1 MIKLLINL
9 IFTLQYK
16 KLFHIYKMNF
26 NPKFLSKGYNV
37 NINHPIQPNDQ
48 QYVVDYKKYV
58 SIHSQDRDIIKYPSS
73 SNFEIELPQDIL
85 NVSKVRLTTCNFPIS
100 YDIFSEKF
108 KNITLF
114 FKITTPYNPG
124 EYNYSNQIAEIIY
137 ECLFL
142 TQSEPYVIIIE
153 QGSYDEK
160 QMTTELT
167 NKMNEA
173 VTIRITNYI
182 INKYT
187 DINEQKQILSDFSG
201 YSRFVVVYNKVSQQI
216 WFGNKADGFVLA
228 NSLVLL
234 ISQVGVENNC
244 ITNSLPS
251 YYNWGLPSNLGL
263 PREDVNSITKD
274 NFTPRFYY
282 GDVVDGDDGY
292 WLLPDSELIG
302 SQVYFVEAP
311 NKYNTEIPFFY
322 MEIHGLNHI
331 DETSPFNVSN
341 FTSTTNQTN
350 GIVNSAF
357 AKITI
362 PTSYTSQWNNDSL
375 SYMFFLPPAERLR
388 RLKIKFRY
396 HNGQLVDFANLPY
409 SFNLEF
415 TLVNP
420 QIIRSARYVVSE
432 EPLLD
437 KYYGTNT

>member
-1 MIKLLINL
+1 
-9 IFTLQYK
+9 
-16 KLFHIYKMNF
+16 
-26 NPKFLSKGYNV
+26 
-37 NINHPIQPNDQ
+37 
-48 QYVVDYKKYV
+48 
-58 SIHSQDRDIIKYPSS
+58 
-73 SNFEIELPQDIL
+73 
-85 NVSKVRLTTCNFPIS
+85 
-100 YDIFSEKF
+100 
-108 KNITLF
+108 
-114 FKITTPYNPG
+114 
-124 EYNYSNQIAEIIY
+124 
-137 ECLFL
+137 
-142 TQSEPYVIIIE
+142 
-153 QGSYDEK
+153 
-160 QMTTELT
+160 
-167 NKMNEA
+167 MNEA

>member
-1 MIKLLINL
+1 
-9 IFTLQYK
+9 
-16 KLFHIYKMNF
+16 MNF

-37 NINHPIQPNDQ
+37 NINHPIQPSDQ
-48 QYVVDYKKYV
+48 EYVVDYKKYV
-58 SIHSQDRDIIKYPSS
+58 SIHSNDRDMIKYPNS
-73 SNFEIELPQDIL
+73 SNFEIELPQDML
-85 NVSKVRLTTCNFPIS
+85 NVSKVRVTTCNFPIK
-100 YDIFSEKF
+100 YNIFSEKF
-108 KNITLF
+108 RNITLF

-124 EYNYSNQIAEIIY
+124 QYSYSNQIAEIIY

-142 TQSEPYVIIIE
+142 TQNDPYQIIIE
-153 QGSYDEK
+153 QGDYYEIE
-160 QMTTELT
+160 MATELT

-187 DINEQKQILSDFSG
+187 DINEQTQILSDFSG
-201 YSRFVVVYNKVSQQI
+201 YNRFVVVYNKVGQKI

-228 NSLVLL
+228 NTLVLVNTQL
-234 ISQVGVENNC
+234 SVEMNC
-244 ITNSLPS
+244 IVNSLPS
-251 YYNWGLPSNLGL
+251 YYSWGLPSNLGL

-274 NFTPRFYY
+274 DFSPRFYY
-282 GDVVDGDDGY
+282 GDVIPGDNGY
-292 WLLPDSELIG
+292 WLLPDSALIG
-302 SQVYFVEAP
+302 SQVYFVEPP
-311 NKYNTEIPFFY
+311 NKFRAEIPFFY

-362 PTSYTSQWNNDSL
+362 PTSYNNQWDNDSL
-375 SYMFFLPPAERLR
+375 SYMFFLPPAERIR

-396 HNGQLVDFANLPY
+396 HNGQLVDFDNFPY

-420 QIIRSARYVVSE
+420 QILRGGRYVISE

-437 KYYGTNT
+437 KYYGTNV

>member
-1 MIKLLINL
+1 
-9 IFTLQYK
+9 
-16 KLFHIYKMNF
+16 
-26 NPKFLSKGYNV
+26 
-37 NINHPIQPNDQ
+37 
-48 QYVVDYKKYV
+48 
-58 SIHSQDRDIIKYPSS
+58 
-73 SNFEIELPQDIL
+73 
-85 NVSKVRLTTCNFPIS
+85 
-100 YDIFSEKF
+100 
-108 KNITLF
+108 
-114 FKITTPYNPG
+114 
-124 EYNYSNQIAEIIY
+124 
-137 ECLFL
+137 
-142 TQSEPYVIIIE
+142 
-153 QGSYDEK
+153 
-160 QMTTELT
+160 MTTELT

-187 DINEQKQILSDFSG
+187 DINEQTQILSDFSG

-228 NSLVLL
+228 NTLVLL
-234 ISQVGVENNC
+234 ISQLVVENSC

-302 SQVYFVEAP
+302 SQVYFLEAP
-311 NKYNTEIPFFY
+311 YKYNTDIPFFY

-331 DETSPFNVSN
+331 DETSPFNISN

-362 PTSYTSQWNNDSL
+362 
-375 SYMFFLPPAERLR
+375 R
-388 RLKIKFRY
+388 
-396 HNGQLVDFANLPY
+396 
-409 SFNLEF
+409 
-415 TLVNP
+415 
-420 QIIRSARYVVSE
+420 VSM
-432 EPLLD
+432 
-437 KYYGTNT
+437 G